1 VFSPH
6 DPGTLY
12 AGGNCVFRTRD
23 EGMNWER
30 ISPDLSLNE
39 RKRQGASGGPIT
51 RESAGAEV
59 HATCACV
66 VESPHRRDEIWAS
79 TDDGLV
85 HVTRDGGKSW
95 KDVTPKGMPELAYVG
110 CVEVSAH
117 DADTI
122 YVAATRYKL
131 ADYRPHLFKSTD
143 GGRSWKSINGNLPKD
158 EISRVVRADAVAKG
172 LLYVGTET
180 GIHFSLDDGTTWT
193 RMTGLPNVPVYD
205 MKLKDSDLVAA
216 THGRSFWILDD
227 VTALRGLADGR
238 KGTRLF
244 APRTAIRTKLHWSAG
259 ANVRTGVAYGPAFG
273 IDGST
278 VMVERADGTRYREHL
293 DVGENPPNGAIVYYW
308 LSEKDTGPVT
318 LTFRDSSGR
327 KIVDCKS
334 NDTSLSPARRPDAKP
349 GLNRFVWD
357 MKYPGPTRLDY
368 GLAPPR
374 PKPLAPDPENPP
386 GPTVVPGTYGVELTV
401 GEKGNSKIQAAKF
414 TVVRDPRL
422 PTTAAEYAAQFGLHK
437 ELIASVSKLKQA
449 VNRLRKMKRQLEEA
463 TGHLGRSE
471 RALKNRAEGI
481 VRKLSA
487 IESVMVDPHRK
498 SVRDILRNPAGLNDT
513 LIDMVA
519 MATTAD
525 RPPTTQTREV
535 SREVMAKVDSEV
547 AKFEALVKSDIAQ
560 LNAALAK
567 ARVKHVMAD

>member
-1 VFSPH
+1 
-6 DPGTLY
+6 
-12 AGGNCVFRTRD
+12 
-23 EGMNWER
+23 
-30 ISPDLSLNE
+30 
-39 RKRQGASGGPIT
+39 
-51 RESAGAEV
+51 
-59 HATCACV
+59 
-66 VESPHRRDEIWAS
+66 
-79 TDDGLV
+79 
-85 HVTRDGGKSW
+85 
-95 KDVTPKGMPELAYVG
+95 
-110 CVEVSAH
+110 
-117 DADTI
+117 
-122 YVAATRYKL
+122 
-131 ADYRPHLFKSTD
+131 
-143 GGRSWKSINGNLPKD
+143 
-158 EISRVVRADAVAKG
+158 
-172 LLYVGTET
+172 
-180 GIHFSLDDGTTWT
+180 
-193 RMTGLPNVPVYD
+193 
-205 MKLKDSDLVAA
+205 
-216 THGRSFWILDD
+216 

-278 VMVERADGTRYREHL
+278 VMVERSDGTRYREHL

-308 LSEKDTGPVT
+308 LSEKDAAGPVT
-318 LTFRDSSGR
+318 LTFRDSAGR
-327 KIVDCKS
+327 KIVDCTS
-334 NDTSLSPARRPDAKP
+334 NDTSLPPARRPDTKL

-374 PKPLAPDPENPP
+374 PKPLVPDPENPP
-386 GPTVVPGTYGVELTV
+386 GPTVVPGSYGVELTV
-401 GEKGNSKIQAAKF
+401 GEKGKSKSHAAKF
-414 TVVRDPRL
+414 TVVKDPRL
-422 PTTAAEYAAQFGLHK
+422 PTTAAEYAAQFALHK

-463 TGHLGRSE
+463 TGHLGKGE

-498 SVRDILRNPAGLNDT
+498 SVRDVLRNPAGLNDT

-525 RPPTTQTREV
+525 RPPTTQTKEV

-567 ARVKHVMAD
+567 ARVKHVMAE